1 MLYNDKLTIVANW
14 KMNPTDYASAIELC
28 NLYLKN
34 LDFTKINLII
44 APPTIYL
51 FSLVNLLKQQDL
63 NSNQTQTKQ
72 NSGSI
77 FLSIQNFCAESNGAF
92 TGDTS
97 VKMVK
102 DLRVNFAI
110 LGHSECRKYYQET
123 DQLIAKK
130 VILALQEAMIPIICI
145 GETQE
150 QFFQGDQAVKEFL
163 QQQLL
168 SIIKQINSLPE
179 NVKVN
184 HVFIA
189 YEPVWA
195 IGSGVD
201 VDLNYIQQ
209 NISYITNIINTL
221 LINKINQNLKFYL
234 LYGGSVNQN
243 NAKEILQLT
252 DLGGILVGGSSL
264 KFQQFNQICKS
275 VDYVCL

>member
-14 KMNPTDYASAIELC
+14 KMNPTDYISAIELGD
-28 NLYLKN
+28 LYLKN
-34 LDFTKINLII
+34 LDFTKINLIV
-44 APPTIYL
+44 APPTVYL
-51 FSLVNLLKQQDL
+51 FSLVNLLKQRDL

-72 NSGSI
+72 NLDSI
-77 FLSIQNFCAESNGAF
+77 FLSVQNFCAEYNGAF

-102 DLRVNFAI
+102 DLGVNFAI

-130 VILALQEAMIPIICI
+130 VMLALQEAMIPIICI

-150 QFFQGDQAVKEFL
+150 QFYQGDQAIKEFL

-168 SIIKQINSLPE
+168 IIIKQINSLPE
-179 NVKVN
+179 NVKVK

-201 VDLNYIQQ
+201 VDINYIQQ
-209 NISYITNIINTL
+209 NISYIKNIIKTL

-275 VDYVCL
+275 VDYVF

>member
-14 KMNPTDYASAIELC
+14 KMNPTDYASAIELG
-28 NLYLKN
+28 NLYLQN

-51 FSLVNLLKQQDL
+51 FSLVDFIKQRKLNL
-63 NSNQTQTKQ
+63 N
-72 NSGSI
+72 SI
-77 FLSIQNFCAESNGAF
+77 FLSVQNFCAEYNGAF

-102 DLRVNFAI
+102 DLGVNFAI

-130 VILALQEAMIPIICI
+130 VMLALEETMIPIICI

-150 QFFQGDQAVKEFL
+150 QFQQGDQAVKEFL
-163 QQQLL
+163 QQQLFI
-168 SIIKQINSLPE
+168 IIKQINSLPE
-179 NVKVN
+179 DVKVK

-209 NISYITNIINTL
+209 NISYIKNLIKTL
-221 LINKINQNLKFYL
+221 LINKVNQNLKFYL
-234 LYGGSVNQN
+234 LYGGSVTED
-243 NAKEILQLT
+243 NAKGILQLT
-252 DLGGILVGGSSL
+252 DLGGVLVGGSSL

-275 VDYVCL
+275 VEYIF